1 MGSVSKVYFT
11 RTITPQQ
18 VVKMYD
24 TLGKKLTGK
33 IAVKVHSGEDGNQNY
48 LKPEFWRPMVEHV
61 GGTVVECN
69 TAYDG
74 ERNSTEKH
82 VKLIKKHGWN
92 DFFVVDLM
100 DAEGPDAVL
109 PITHANHLKNDIVG
123 KNLLNY
129 DSMLVLSHFK
139 GHPMGGYGGALKQL
153 SIGCASTAGKVN
165 IHSGGKLTKTDDQ
178 AIVWDNHA
186 AQDDFLE
193 SMAEAASAVVEHF
206 KGNMVFVN
214 VMKNMS
220 VDCDCCAVAED
231 PCMAD
236 VGILISTDPI
246 AIDRACMD
254 LVYKSDDP
262 GRDHFLERVQTRNG
276 EHTIDAAAE
285 MGFGVKEY
293 ELISID

>member
-11 RTITPQQ
+11 RNITPQQ

-48 LKPEFWRPMVEHV
+48 LKPEFWKPMVEHV